1 MKMKSLLSG
10 FGLLVVSVSPLAAHA
25 EILQFNAL
33 LNSANSVP
41 ALTNPN
47 TAASGLSTLFYDTLT
62 NTYDFTLSAFSLSGS
77 VTGMHIHGPANTT
90 QSGGVLVDINMAPFQ
105 KFNSGSTLLL
115 GGDDVTSFGFV
126 ASANGHPGQSFLNTL
141 NSGLTYVNIHTAMYP
156 GGEIRGQL
164 LPSAVAAV
172 PEPQV
177 WASLLVGM
185 GLVGFVT
192 RRRLRTRAL

>member
-1 MKMKSLLSG
+1 MKSFISSL
-10 FGLLVVSVSPLAAHA
+10 GLLAVTASPFAAHA

-47 TAASGLSTLFYDTLT
+47 QAASGLSTLFYDTLT
-62 NTYDFTLSAFSLSGS
+62 NTYDFTLSSFSLSGPI
-77 VTGMHIHGPANTT
+77 TGAHIHGPATAM
-90 QSGGVLVDINMAPFQ
+90 QSGGVLVDINVSPFV

-115 GGDDVTSFGFV
+115 GGDDVTTFGFV
-126 ASANGHPGQSFLNTL
+126 ASANGHPGQSFLNAL

-164 LPSAVAAV
+164 WPTSVAAV
-172 PEPQV
+172 PEAQTY
-177 WASLLVGM
+177 AMMLAGLGMVGWVA
-185 GLVGFVT
+185 G
-192 RRRLRTRAL
+192 RRRSQSS

>member
-1 MKMKSLLSG
+1 MKSFISG
-10 FGLLVVSVSPLAAHA
+10 LGLLAVTVSPLAAHA

-33 LNSANSVP
+33 LNSGNSVP

-47 TAASGLSTLFYDTLT
+47 PAASGLSTLFYDTLT
-62 NTYDFTLSAFSLSGS
+62 NTYDFTLSAFSLSGP
-77 VTGMHIHGPANTT
+77 VTGAHIHGPATNMQSADVLVNINTT
-90 QSGGVLVDINMAPFQ
+90 PFE

-115 GGDDVTSFGFV
+115 GGNDIATFGFV
-126 ASANGHPGQSFLNTL
+126 ASANGHPGQSFLNAL

-156 GGEIRGQL
+156 GGEVRGQL
-164 LPSAVAAV
+164 WPAAVAAV

-185 GLVGFVT
+185 GLVGWVT
-192 RRRLRTRAL
+192 RRRLVV

>member
-1 MKMKSLLSG
+1 MKSLLSG
-10 FGLLVVSVSPLAAHA
+10 LGLLAVTMSPLAAHA

-47 TAASGLSTLFYDTLT
+47 TAASGLSALFYDTQT
-62 NTYDFTLSAFSLSGS
+62 NTYDFTLSAFSLSGP
-77 VTGMHIHGPANTT
+77 VTGAHIHGPATAT
-90 QSGGVLVDINMAPFQ
+90 QSAGVLVDINAAPFE

-115 GGDDVTSFGFV
+115 GGDDVTTFGFV
-126 ASANGHPGQSFLNTL
+126 ASANGHPGQSFLNAL
-141 NSGLTYVNIHTAMYP
+141 NAGLTYVNIHTAMYP

-164 LPSAVAAV
+164 RPAAVAAV
-172 PEPQV
+172 PEPQA

-185 GLVGFVT
+185 GLVGFVA
-192 RRRLRTRAL
+192 RRRLGA